1 MRPMGPGAGQEL
13 KSPRTY
19 AGFSSGPKKEAR
31 SCHGLHSHSPRAEMK
46 GRPTHPTWDHAGEAL
61 LTALWFLRSKGQT
74 KRPRARQMELAL

>member
-1 MRPMGPGAGQEL
+1 MRPMGAGAGQEL

-31 SCHGLHSHSPRAEMK
+31 SCHGLHSHSPHAEMK

-61 LTALWFLRSKGQT
+61 FTALWFLRSKGQT
-74 KRPRARQMELAL
+74 KRPRTRQMELAL